1 MSYGGREAAKAA
13 SSEAVKIADQVADG
27 VWARMAE
34 WRRDPTHL
42 LFAPDGTLSRGLV
55 IGVAALFTLPTV
67 DYFWKYE
74 GGAANLFFVS
84 SITLTLAACA
94 VLAFCRVLVAS
105 VLVNAIVGIVATV
118 AWAKHQAMDM
128 ALHAYDVFFYF
139 SSWSTIGFLWRD
151 FRLHVIALIA
161 ALSATAITAAV
172 AYRFDTNR
180 VSRRTALVAV
190 ALLTIVSIGAA
201 FVKGERRHTQYYWNG
216 LHISS
221 FYSSWAETIE
231 TLWRGQLIEAAGS
244 ASGTHFA
251 VPSECLT
258 TTKPPHIILIHEE
271 SVVPPG
277 HFPSLR
283 YDRSVDR
290 LFASHDG
297 KEHRLRVETYGGASW
312 LTEFSVLTGLST
324 HSFGGM
330 SQFVQPLMAGKLRDT
345 LPETLSRCGYRNV
358 VFYPLMRNFVSN
370 AKFYAS
376 IGLKEVFDA
385 EDQGAKTDNERDRFY
400 FGNALDEI
408 TRHLQR
414 SRQPLFTMIFT
425 MATHSPYD
433 FPYMPEVDVPGGGP
447 GTDPE
452 MSEYL
457 RRLAMARIDYDE
469 LRREIARRFPGE
481 RFLIVQYGDHHPV
494 ATRTL
499 LGLNN
504 KLDAEDISLPLESPG
519 FVTYYAV
526 DGINYQPPALPAVE
540 TLDVPYLPL
549 VILNAA
555 RLPLSDSFRER
566 QRILTACNGRY
577 FTCEPRDT
585 ILAFHRRLIDSGLID
600 AH

>member
-1 MSYGGREAAKAA
+1 VEITGH
-13 SSEAVKIADQVADG
+13 VADG
-27 VWARMAE
+27 VWARVTE
-34 WRRDPTHL
+34 WRRDPARW
-42 LFAPDGTLSRGLV
+42 LFASDGTLSQGLV
-55 IGVAALFTLPTV
+55 FGVSALFTLPTV
-67 DYFWKYE
+67 DYFWRYE

-84 SITLTLAACA
+84 SVTLTLAAGLM
-94 VLAFCRVLVAS
+94 LAFGRVLVAS

-118 AWAKHQAMDM
+118 AWAKHRAMDM
-128 ALHAYDVFFYF
+128 ALHAYDVVFYF

-151 FRLHVIALIA
+151 YRAYVIALIA
-161 ALSATAITAAV
+161 AVLATAIAAAV
-172 AYRFDTNR
+172 AYRFDTKR
-180 VSRRTALVAV
+180 VRRRTALAAV
-190 ALLTIVSIGAA
+190 VLLTVVSIGAA

-231 TLWRGQLIEAAGS
+231 TLWRGQLIEAAPLGS
-244 ASGTHFA
+244 GPHFA
-251 VPSECLT
+251 MPPECVT
-258 TTKPPHIILIHEE
+258 ATKPPHIILIHQE
-271 SVVPPG
+271 SLVPPG
-277 HFPSLR
+277 HFPTLQ
-283 YDRSVDR
+283 YDHRVDR

-324 HSFGGM
+324 QSFGGM

-358 VFYPLMRNFVSN
+358 VLYPLIRNFVSN

-376 IGLKEVFDA
+376 IGLKEMFDA
-385 EDQGAKTDNERDRFY
+385 EDQGAKTNNERDRFY

-408 TRHLQR
+408 SRHLQR
-414 SRQPLFTMIFT
+414 SRQPLFTMVFT

-457 RRLAMARIDYDE
+457 RRLAMARMDYDDM
-469 LRREIARRFPGE
+469 RREIARRFPGE
-481 RFLIVQYGDHHPV
+481 RFLIVQYGDHHPI

-504 KLDAEDISLPLESPG
+504 TLDAEDIALPLESPG

-549 VILNAA
+549 VILNSA
-555 RLPLSDSFRER
+555 RLPLSDAFRER
-566 QRILTACNGRY
+566 QRMLTACNGRY
-577 FTCEPRDT
+577 YTCQPHDT